1 MSKSQDST
9 ALYAA
14 IREAADKYPKPEG
27 VTFGYGTA
35 GFRTL

>member
-1 MSKSQDST
+1 MSKPQDSS
-9 ALYAA
+9 ALFAA
-14 IREAADKYPKPEG
+14 IREAADKYPKPDG